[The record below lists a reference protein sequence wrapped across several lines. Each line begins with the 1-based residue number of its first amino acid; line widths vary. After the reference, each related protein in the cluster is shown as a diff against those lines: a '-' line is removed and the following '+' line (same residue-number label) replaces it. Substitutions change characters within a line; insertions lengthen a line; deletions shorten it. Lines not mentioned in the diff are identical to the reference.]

1 MLLGHGA
8 SFASTNNLQFPCS
21 SVEPK
26 SRSQRN
32 MLRRRKI
39 EIGNLF
45 YARCEN
51 SLKMHYENLLP

>member
-8 SFASTNNLQFPCS
+8 PLPPTIISVRPP
-21 SVEPK
+21 SVERK

-32 MLRRRKI
+32 IFHGRKI

-45 YARCEN
+45 YDRREN